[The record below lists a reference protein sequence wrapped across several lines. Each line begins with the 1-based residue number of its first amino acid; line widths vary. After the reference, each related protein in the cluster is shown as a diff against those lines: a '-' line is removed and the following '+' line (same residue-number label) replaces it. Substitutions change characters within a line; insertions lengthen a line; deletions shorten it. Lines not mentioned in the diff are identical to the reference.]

1 MSIRWRKSSYSGGG
15 GTAECV
21 ELAEIGA
28 QVTVRDSKNPG
39 GPRLALSH
47 PDFTALVAKIKN
59 SRLDGPWA

>member
-1 MSIRWRKSSYSGGG
+1 
-15 GTAECV
+15 V

-47 PDFTALVAKIKN
+47 HDFTALVAKIKN